1 MPEPRRTFGPVV
13 LLGLAAGALSAV
25 AGNKV
30 WAEVADGA
38 DSGTTGAAAATGLSF
53 TDTGQMP
60 LSAALSLV
68 VLAAWGVLLV
78 TRGVVRTGVAWLG
91 LLASLGVLA
100 TVVVGYSSTQDDVAD
115 ALRKVGLT
123 SVDTAVTG
131 WFWAAAVGAVLSV
144 VATALAV
151 RYVRH
156 WPAMGSRY
164 DAPGSAPARSV
175 EPGEAADGE
184 LWRAIDEGHDPT
196 A

>member
-38 DSGTTGAAAATGLSF
+38 DTGSTGAATATGLSF

-60 LSAALSLV
+60 LAAALSLV

-78 TRGVVRTGVAWLG
+78 TRGRVRTGVAWLG
-91 LLASLGVLA
+91 LVASLGVLA

-123 SVDTAVTG
+123 SVDTTVTG
-131 WFWAAAVGAVLSV
+131 WFWAAAAGAVVSV

-151 RYVRH
+151 RHVRH

-164 DAPGSAPARSV
+164 DAPGSAPATTV
-175 EPGEAADGE
+175 TPEEASDGE